1 RAGAGGRHRLG
12 DAPVRPGGGRDR
24 RRAGAVRAAVV
35 RPPAGGPAGTRPHG
49 VRPPGA
55 GGARRAGAD
64 RRAGRRRRPDPG
76 RRPLLERR
84 LNGPTGPARPD
95 RRAYTA
101 PMALVGARRVEEA
114 RELLRGVVTETPLLH
129 SRALSQIVGGPV
141 LLKCENLQRTGS

>member
-1 RAGAGGRHRLG
+1 
-12 DAPVRPGGGRDR
+12 
-24 RRAGAVRAAVV
+24 
-35 RPPAGGPAGTRPHG
+35 
-49 VRPPGA
+49 
-55 GGARRAGAD
+55 
-64 RRAGRRRRPDPG
+64 GRRRRPDPG

-141 LLKCENLQRTGS
+141 LLKCENLQRTGSFKARGAYVRIARLTEAERSRGVVAA